1 MFFIGFD
8 LGSSSVKACL
18 VNADTGVAV
27 ASAFFPETEMAID
40 APKAGFAEQQPEN
53 WWNNAC
59 LASKAVLQ
67 QASVNPEDVKAIG
80 ISYQMHGLVVVD
92 EQQNVLRPS
101 IIWCDSRAVPFG
113 NQAFDDL
120 GHDRTLQHLLNS
132 PGNFTAAKLAWVKAN
147 EPGVYANVDK
157 FMLPGDYLAMRMT
170 GEVVTTASGLS
181 EGVLWDFQENQPAE
195 FLLHYYG
202 FDKSLLANIKP
213 TFASQGELTAS
224 AAIELGLAAGTPV
237 TYRAGDQ
244 PNNALSLNVLEPG
257 QIAATAGTSGVVY
270 GVSDKLDYDPKSR
283 VNTFLHVSHTPET
296 PRYGVLLC
304 VNGTG
309 ILNSWLRNQILRR
322 SISYN
327 DMNLLAHEAPI
338 GADGLLC
345 LPFGNGAERMLENKD
360 LGASFHGLQLT
371 RHGLPHLIRAAQES
385 IVFALYYGIQIME
398 TVGVG
403 VQKIRAGEANM
414 FQSPLFRDTMANL
427 TGATIELYNTDGA
440 QGAARGA
447 GIGLGHYKNQQDA
460 FVGLNVTKTIEPD
473 MRAQEASRTA
483 YNNWLE
489 LLESKL

>member
-1 MFFIGFD
+1 
-8 LGSSSVKACL
+8 
-18 VNADTGVAV
+18 
-27 ASAFFPETEMAID
+27 
-40 APKAGFAEQQPEN
+40 
-53 WWNNAC
+53 
-59 LASKAVLQ
+59 
-67 QASVNPEDVKAIG
+67 
-80 ISYQMHGLVVVD
+80 
-92 EQQNVLRPS
+92 
-101 IIWCDSRAVPFG
+101 
-113 NQAFDDL
+113 
-120 GHDRTLQHLLNS
+120 
-132 PGNFTAAKLAWVKAN
+132 
-147 EPGVYANVDK
+147 
-157 FMLPGDYLAMRMT
+157 
-170 GEVVTTASGLS
+170 
-181 EGVLWDFQENQPAE
+181 
-195 FLLHYYG
+195 
-202 FDKSLLANIKP
+202 
-213 TFASQGELTAS
+213 
-224 AAIELGLAAGTPV
+224 
-237 TYRAGDQ
+237 
-244 PNNALSLNVLEPG
+244 
-257 QIAATAGTSGVVY
+257 
-270 GVSDKLDYDPKSR
+270 
-283 VNTFLHVSHTPET
+283 
-296 PRYGVLLC
+296 
-304 VNGTG
+304 
-309 ILNSWLRNQILRR
+309 
-322 SISYN
+322 
-327 DMNLLAHEAPI
+327 MNLLAHEAPI